1 LKAIIIASPAR
12 RDIDRLL
19 ASSRKAFGEA
29 AADRYRSLI
38 LRGLMM
44 IRDEP
49 TGAKTH
55 PLKVARPG
63 IFSLHLRAIE
73 SQVRRPRH
81 RLIHTVKDQ
90 TVVVLRALHDRMDID
105 TAFR

>member
-1 LKAIIIASPAR
+1 MKAIIIASPAR

-38 LRGLMM
+38 LRGMM

-81 RLIHTVKDQ
+81 RLIYIVKDQ
-90 TVVVLRALHDRMDID
+90 TVVVLRVLHDRMDID

>member
-1 LKAIIIASPAR
+1 MKTIIIASPAR

-19 ASSRKAFGEA
+19 VSSRKSFGEA

-44 IRDEP
+44 IRDAP
-49 TGAKTH
+49 SGPKAH
-55 PLKVARPG
+55 PLKITRPG
-63 IFSLHLRAIE
+63 VLSLHLRAVP

-81 RLIHTVKDQ
+81 QLVYTVKSQ
-90 TVVVLRALHDRMDID
+90 TVVVLRVLHDRMDID
-105 TAFR
+105 AAFR